1 MGNSAVTEPRPRSA
15 GPTATVPR
23 MDANPIALKSATLA
37 AVEAVRRTLRLAT
50 DSAGGAEVHAK
61 DGRDVVTDA
70 DVIAAANV

>member
-1 MGNSAVTEPRPRSA
+1 
-15 GPTATVPR
+15 

-50 DSAGGAEVHAK
+50 DSAGSAEVHAK